1 MDNMFRAILL
11 GIVEGITEF
20 LPISSTGHLL
30 LCEKWMKVNV
40 VDEAFWKM
48 FTIFIQ
54 IGAILAVVV
63 YFRDRIMGLLR
74 GVRGGT
80 GRLTPLEASGQ
91 TASRSSSGF
100 SVILLTLLA
109 TVPALVVGKLAHH
122 WVENYMEAPQR
133 VGFVVAMALGIGGI
147 LMAIIELIRPAVR
160 THTLEEISF
169 TQGMIIG
176 CTQVLAILF
185 PGTSRSA
192 ATIMPGLLLGL
203 SREAAAEFSFFL
215 AIPAMFAACGYSLLK
230 NRSHLTG
237 DQLMLLAVGTLV
249 SFLVAWIVIA
259 GFMAFIRKQSFM
271 PFAIY
276 RIALSAFVLWVM
288 R

>member
-1 MDNMFRAILL
+1 MFRAILL
-11 GIVEGITEF
+11 GIVEGVTEF

-30 LCEKWMKVNV
+30 LCEKWMKIDL
-40 VDEAFWKM
+40 DEGFWKM

-54 IGAILAVVV
+54 IGAIFAVVV
-63 YFRDRIMGLLR
+63 YFRERILALLR
-74 GVRGGT
+74 GVRGKT
-80 GRLTPLEASGQ
+80 GRLTPLEASGHAA
-91 TASRSSSGF
+91 TASSSGI
-100 SVILLTLLA
+100 SPILLTLLA
-109 TVPALVVGKLAHH
+109 TIPALVVGKLAHH
-122 WVENYMEAPQR
+122 WVETYMEDPKR

-147 LMAIIELIRPAVR
+147 IIALIELVRPAVR
-160 THTLEEISF
+160 THTLEQISF

-192 ATIMPGLLLGL
+192 ATIMPGLVLGL
-203 SREAAAEFSFFL
+203 SREAATEFSFFL

-230 NRSHLTG
+230 HRSHLTG
-237 DQLMLLAVGTLV
+237 EQWMLLAVGTLV
-249 SFLVAWIVIA
+249 SFLVAWVVIA
-259 GFMAFIRKQSFM
+259 GFMSFIRKRSFM
-271 PFAIY
+271 PFAVY